1 MRAIFLKVLL
11 FIAFVAPASG
21 QVDYHPPPDLE
32 PIHRPYDKLLDD
44 YVRDG
49 IVYYHALQL
58 DRAKLDRYLAAL
70 AEPGLASQLPSWDK
84 PRQIAFWINA
94 YNALSLQ
101 TAINHYPRTM
111 RQIPGAFDELK
122 HIVAGKSVTLDEIEK
137 TILAPYHDPRI
148 FLVLGRSAMASGRLR
163 SEAFRGPHLEA
174 QLAES
179 TEQFAKDPKYVHVD
193 PLAGTLSV
201 SPMLSWREKAFV
213 DVYKDKSMDLPG
225 RTPIEL
231 AVVGLIEPY
240 LLPFEREYLKKNSWK
255 LAYLDFDWK
264 LNDRA
269 GIRH

>member
-1 MRAIFLKVLL
+1 MLL
-11 FIAFVAPASG
+11 FIALVAPAGG
-21 QVDYHPPPDLE
+21 QLDYHPPPDLE

-58 DRAKLDRYLAAL
+58 DRAKLDRYLVAL
-70 AEPGLASQLPSWDK
+70 AEPSLASQLPSWDK
-84 PRQIAFWINA
+84 PRQIAFWVNA

-111 RQIPGAFDELK
+111 RQIPGAFDQFK
-122 HIVAGKSVTLDEIEK
+122 HIVAGKSVTLDEIEN
-137 TILAPYHDPRI
+137 TILGPYRDPRI
-148 FLVLGRSAMASGRLR
+148 FLVLGRSAMSSGRLR

-174 QLAES
+174 QLTES

-213 DVYKDKSMDLPG
+213 DAYKDKSMDLAG